1 MLISSIINYI
11 RGCVTVIIS
20 GLFPERF
27 INLCTKGNIPLWN
40 IKRINKTRIQAEMS
54 IKNFK
59 KTHKVHKKSDCKLHI
74 VEKHGLPF
82 FLYRH
87 RKRKALVIGMVVFF
101 GIIFFLS
108 KFVWIIEV
116 TGTENLPGQDIIDC
130 AYHAG
135 LKTGILAKD
144 VDSSQI
150 QSHIMYHMEEI
161 GFVTVN
167 RTGCVVRID
176 VRERAEKR
184 EHFDKSTPSNLVATE
199 SGVIESTLV
208 QSGTAVVTK
217 GDIVYK
223 GQLLVS
229 GATDSVVNGIKLS
242 RSDGQIKA
250 RVWREKTI
258 QLPAYSTEKTP
269 TGNVINKR
277 KLKIFDFSL
286 NLFIK
291 NKILFEKYHILSYT
305 KYIPL
310 GNDTFVPIGIETT
323 TYTEYTEIR
332 TKLTEAQ
339 AKKQLTDEMDM
350 LCKDAEIVNRIITKK
365 DNTMTAVYECITDI
379 AAEEEINDG
388 ETSGG

>member
-1 MLISSIINYI
+1 MLISGIINYI
-11 RGCVTVIIS
+11 KGCVTIAIS

-27 INLCTKGNIPLWN
+27 INICTRGGVPLWN
-40 IKRINKTRIQAEMS
+40 INRIDKTQIQADMS

-59 KTHKVHKKSDCKLHI
+59 KTHKLHKKAGCKLHI
-74 VEKHGLPF
+74 TKKYGLPF
-82 FLYRH
+82 FLHRH
-87 RKRKALVIGMVVFF
+87 RKRKALVLGLAVFF
-101 GIIFFLS
+101 AIIWFLS
-108 KFVWIIEV
+108 RFVWIIEV
-116 TGTENLPGQDIIDC
+116 TGNESLPTQDIVNC
-130 AYHAG
+130 AAHAG
-135 LKTGILAKD
+135 LKTGIFASD
-144 VDSSQI
+144 VNSSQI
-150 QSHIMYHMEEI
+150 QSHIMYHMEDV

-167 RTGCVVRID
+167 RTGCVVHID
-176 VRERAEKR
+176 IREREEKR
-184 EHFDKSTPSNLVATE
+184 EHFDKTAPSNLVATE

-242 RSDGQIKA
+242 RSDGEIMA

-258 QLPAYSTEKTP
+258 SLPTCSIEKIP
-269 TGNVINKR
+269 TGKVITKR
-277 KLKIFDFSL
+277 RLKIFDFSI

-291 NKILFEKYHILSYT
+291 NKILFEKCHILSYT

-310 GNDTFVPIGIETT
+310 GDNRFIPIGIETT
-323 TYTEYTEIR
+323 TYTEYTENR
-332 TKLTEAQ
+332 TTLSEEQ
-339 AKKQLTDEMDM
+339 AKKQLTDEMDK
-350 LCKDAEIVNRIITKK
+350 LCADAKIVNRTITTK